1 MKQTSESRRRQ
12 RPPKKKWMAPLA
24 VLILGLGIIGGYF
37 YVAQQQTKRGMTES
51 QQSAIK
57 KVTSKQHASKSSA
70 VKPSDMGRV
79 GSAVLSQQ
87 PVVKI
92 MLWMLPSFCGNVQG
106 RFYTARRECTDSD

>member
-24 VLILGLGIIGGYF
+24 VLILGLVIIGGYF
-37 YVAQQQTKRGMTES
+37 YVAQQQTKRGLTES

-70 VKPSDMGRV
+70 VKPSDMGEV
-79 GSAVLSQQ
+79 GGAVLSQQ
-87 PVVKI
+87 LVVKI
-92 MLWMLPSFCGNVQG
+92 MLLMLPSFCGNVQG
-106 RFYTARRECTDSD
+106 RFLHDKA